1 MKKLSLADAPQNR
14 VLNAFDSASRER
26 IDPYIERL
34 GANCGDVLCEVG
46 SVINYGYFPDGA
58 VLSLLTVLE
67 NGSAIETANIGREGA
82 FGICLAQYSPKSPA
96 RRSSFSRCLVELPGG
111 LLRVP
116 LAVLRREVERCAQI
130 RDLTARY
137 EEVLL
142 AQVQQTVACYA
153 MHTTLQ
159 RVARWLLEMHD
170 RADNDELLYTHE
182 FLAHILGINRKS
194 VTVAVQTFEKRG
206 LIGHSRGRTQLRDCA
221 ALEREACECYAIIK
235 KLRRSFE
242 CTSATDALRQLMAHR
257 SNND

>member
-1 MKKLSLADAPQNR
+1 MGDMKKLSLAAASQNR
-14 VLNAFDSASRER
+14 VLNAFDSASRAR

-34 GANCGDVLCEVG
+34 AANRSDVLCEVG
-46 SVINYGYFPDGA
+46 SRIDYGYFPDGA
-58 VLSLLTVLE
+58 VLSLLMVLE

-82 FGICLAQYSPKSPA
+82 FGICLAQYNHRSPTT
-96 RRSSFSRCLVELPGG
+96 RSSFSRCLVELPGG

-116 LAVLRREVERCAQI
+116 LAPLRREVERSAKVRDVIAQC
-130 RDLTARY
+130 
-137 EEVLL
+137 EEMLL

-153 MHTTLQ
+153 MHTTQQ
-159 RVARWLLEMHD
+159 RIARWLLEMHD

-206 LIGHSRGRTQLRDCA
+206 FIGHSRGRTQVRDRA
-221 ALEREACECYAIIK
+221 ALERESCECYAIIK

-242 CTSATDALRQLMAHR
+242 APQQLMAR
-257 SNND
+257 RANNDR